1 MLYEKYQ
8 RGLNQMVAEVENIKT
23 AAADQ
28 LKKMRELENIEAI
41 R

>member
-1 MLYEKYQ
+1 
-8 RGLNQMVAEVENIKT
+8 MVVEVENIKKL
-23 AAADQ
+23 AMDQ

>member
-1 MLYEKYQ
+1 MA
-8 RGLNQMVAEVENIKT
+8 VEVENIKKL
-23 AAADQ
+23 AMDQ